1 MPNLFA
7 YLLFDGTCAEAMRCY
22 ERIFRGRI
30 DVLTTVGES
39 PMASQFPVGSAH
51 RVIHARMTLNGNTL
65 MASDW
70 MAADPYP
77 GIRGVRLMLTYPD
90 TQAASQAFDALAAEG
105 KVEMPL
111 KAMPFARAYGT
122 LTDRF
127 GVPWQVMVE

>member
-1 MPNLFA
+1 MPHLFT

-30 DVLTTVGES
+30 EVLTLVGES
-39 PMASQFPVGSAH
+39 PMASQFPASSAH

-70 MAADPYP
+70 MAAEPYP

-90 TQAASQAFDALAAEG
+90 TQTGTQTFDALAAAG

-111 KAMPFARAYGT
+111 TATPFARAYGT